1 MKIGLLLY
9 FFQQL
14 LLLYFMFS
22 YKQKISYNIAIVK
35 ILFWIEIQCKMI
47 IKIFSIYIQIYLNF
61 IIIY

>member
-22 YKQKISYNIAIVK
+22 YKQKTSYNIAIVK